1 MPKDKG
7 FMSGIN
13 RSNPCCNSRHHGR
26 QGFASDDWP
35 PSGNKDLTT
44 GIDSR
49 DTTAVRKHPSVFKR
63 LVYVYIGTSHY
74 DADCKFYREILDA
87 RLVWEFKEFGA
98 RVAAFDL
105 CGEPYLL
112 IADHV
117 PAPSKRLIYQ
127 VEDLDA
133 AARGLKHRGWKP
145 AGGRFEVPDGPC
157 MNFKDRSGNEFA
169 ILQMTRPH
177 LLEKEFKSRRVEGA

>member
-1 MPKDKG
+1 M
-7 FMSGIN
+7 
-13 RSNPCCNSRHHGR
+13 
-26 QGFASDDWP
+26 
-35 PSGNKDLTT
+35 
-44 GIDSR
+44 
-49 DTTAVRKHPSVFKR
+49 
-63 LVYVYIGTSHY
+63 
-74 DADCKFYREILDA
+74 DA

-127 VEDLDA
+127 VEHLDA
-133 AARGLKHRGWKP
+133 AARELKHRGWKP
-145 AGGRFEVPDGPC
+145 AGRRFEVPDGPC
-157 MNFKDRSGNEFA
+157 MNFNDSSGNGFA

-177 LLEKEFKSRRVEGA
+177 LLEREFLKPRRGDQP